1 MVDIIGTLNI
11 VDMLESKNDKI
22 KVEKITKSKD
32 EVSETINENEVTSD
46 MTTKE
51 VDSQEKVIE
60 ADVSE
65 VIDTEKLSEEA
76 KVYSENIFSGM
87 RSFEDWAV
95 LRTQSLRKHELAE
108 LKKLK
113 SFSLIS
119 CAPKRICSH
128 IINNNILTKMI
139 DSTAILD

>member
-65 VIDTEKLSEEA
+65 VIDTDKVSEEA
-76 KVYSENIFSGM
+76 KVLI
-87 RSFEDWAV
+87 
-95 LRTQSLRKHELAE
+95 AE
-108 LKKLK
+108 EIVDDKKTTDTETNMTLLYG
-113 SFSLIS
+113 F
-119 CAPKRICSH
+119 
-128 IINNNILTKMI
+128 
-139 DSTAILD
+139 